1 MQGVPTR
8 LAEVFAV
15 FGLLALISI
24 NHLSGHGQG
33 AGFVTLG
40 AFLAA
45 AYKIIPGIA
54 RILNLNGQ
62 MRAYAYTID
71 HLIRKRKTQPNPEPA
86 TSPGK
91 ISSIAFRD
99 VSFRYDQPYILRNLN
114 LQIEA
119 GSFLGIEGNS
129 GRGKNHLANI
139 LLGFLT
145 PERGEVL
152 FNGKKMEHQE
162 RRDYWKKIAYI
173 KQQPFILHD
182 SLLTNITLDEDVA
195 EEQRL
200 VQILQVSGL
209 DAVVD
214 QLPGGID
221 TLIAENGK
229 NISGGQ
235 RQRIAIARALYK
247 EADVYILDEPFS
259 ELDEGSEE
267 RLLGYFRQLAIEG
280 KIVILI
286 THNKKSL
293 SWCNT
298 VISLEEDRL
307 APKIVSSF
315 YDVE

>member
-1 MQGVPTR
+1 
-8 LAEVFAV
+8 
-15 FGLLALISI
+15 
-24 NHLSGHGQG
+24 
-33 AGFVTLG
+33 
-40 AFLAA
+40 
-45 AYKIIPGIA
+45 
-54 RILNLNGQ
+54 

-71 HLIRKRKTQPNPEPA
+71 HLVRKRKTQPDPEPA
-86 TSPGK
+86 APPEK
-91 ISSIAFRD
+91 IRSIAFRD
-99 VSFRYDQPYILRNLN
+99 VSFRYDQPYILRNLD

-129 GRGKNHLANI
+129 GRGKTTLLNI

-152 FNGKKMEHQE
+152 FNGKKMEHGD
-162 RRDYWKKIAYI
+162 RKDYWKKIAYI

-182 SLLTNITLDEDVA
+182 TLLTNVTLDEDAA
-195 EEQRL
+195 EEHRL
-200 VQILQVSGL
+200 LKILAVSGL

-214 QLPGGID
+214 KLPGGID
-221 TLIAENGK
+221 AVIAENGK

-259 ELDEGSEE
+259 ELDEASEE
-267 RLLGYFRQLAIEG
+267 RLLDHFRQLSAEG

-293 SWCNT
+293 SWCNKI
-298 VISLEEDRL
+298 VSLEEDRL

-315 YDVE
+315 YDIK